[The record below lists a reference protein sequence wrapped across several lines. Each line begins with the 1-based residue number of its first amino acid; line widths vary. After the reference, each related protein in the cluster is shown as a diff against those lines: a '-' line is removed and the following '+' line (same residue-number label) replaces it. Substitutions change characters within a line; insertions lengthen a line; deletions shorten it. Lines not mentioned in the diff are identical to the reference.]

1 MNARE
6 VIQQVLQNAE
16 RFAPHREQE
25 VIQQEAPGGFARF
38 SLIGRSGDMR
48 QSMKEQ
54 VEVLPHLA
62 LLGQWTVFYAEPNC
76 GKTLLTLWM
85 LRESIRAGVI
95 DGQRV
100 FYLNCDD
107 TYRGLVNKVEFA
119 EEVGFNMMADGQN
132 GFKSSVLL
140 PELQRMARDG
150 EASGTVVILDTLKKF
165 IGLMD
170 KARQTEANRVIRAFV
185 MAGGTVIAL
194 AHVNNHRG
202 EDGAPVYQG
211 TTDQLDDADCGYTL
225 DVVTRHESRAVT
237 FRNMK
242 ARGDVASTY
251 GLEYRSGAGMTWRQK
266 LDSVQL
272 MDGKQI
278 SDAEKADKVAAAL
291 ERNAKLIDAIRAAL
305 ADGPMRKTELVAAV
319 REETAESKK
328 TVLGVLDRHTG
339 TRWADGHRWTATS
352 PERNY
357 MEFTALEKPLYG

>member
-6 VIQQVLQNAE
+6 VIQQALQNAE
-16 RFAPHREQE
+16 RYAPHREE
-25 VIQQEAPGGFARF
+25 VKPSGFARF
-38 SLIGRSGDMR
+38 SLTGRSEDMR
-48 QSMKEQ
+48 RDMKEQ

-85 LRESIRAGVI
+85 LRESIKAGVI
-95 DGQRV
+95 DGDRV

-107 TYRGLVNKVEFA
+107 TYRGLVNKLEFA

-132 GFKSSVLL
+132 DFRSSMLL
-140 PELQRMARDG
+140 PELQRMAKDG
-150 EASGTVVILDTLKKF
+150 EASGTVIVLDTLKKF

-170 KARQTEANRVIRAFV
+170 KSKQTEANKAIRAFV

-194 AHVNNHRG
+194 AHVNKHRG
-202 EDGAPVYQG
+202 DDGALVYQG
-211 TTDQLDDADCGYTL
+211 TTDQIDDADCAYTL
-225 DVVTRHESRAVT
+225 DVVARHESRAVT
-237 FRNMK
+237 FHNLK

-266 LDSVQL
+266 LDSVQP
-272 MDGKQI
+272 MDGRQI
-278 SDAEKADKVAAAL
+278 ADAERAEAVAAAL

-305 ADGPMRKTELVAAV
+305 ADGPMKRTELVAAV
-319 REETAESKK
+319 RDYTGESKK

-339 TRWADGHRWTATS
+339 TRWADGHRWSVTIG
-352 PERNY
+352 ERNSN
-357 MEFTALEKPLYG
+357 EFTALEKPLYQ

>member
-6 VIQQVLQNAE
+6 VIQQALQNAE
-16 RFAPHREQE
+16 RIAPHRHE
-25 VIQQEAPGGFARF
+25 IKPSGLARF
-38 SLIGRSGDMR
+38 SLKGRSEDMR
-48 QSMKEQ
+48 KGMKEQ

-62 LLGQWTVFYAEPNC
+62 LLGQWTVFYAEPNA

-85 LRESIRAGVI
+85 LRESIKAGVI
-95 DGQRV
+95 DGDRV

-107 TYRGLVNKVEFA
+107 TYRGLVNKLEFA

-132 GFKSSVLL
+132 DFRSSMLL
-140 PELQRMARDG
+140 PELQRMAKDG
-150 EASGTVVILDTLKKF
+150 EASGTVIVLDTLKKF

-170 KARQTEANRVIRAFV
+170 KAKQTEANKAIRAFV

-194 AHVNNHRG
+194 AHVNKHRG
-202 EDGAPVYQG
+202 DDGALVYQG

-225 DVVTRHESRAVT
+225 DVVARHESRAVT
-237 FRNMK
+237 FHNLK

-266 LDSVQL
+266 LDSVQP

-278 SDAEKADKVAAAL
+278 ADAEKADKVAAAL

-305 ADGPMRKTELVAAV
+305 ADGPLKRTELVAAV
-319 REETAESKK
+319 RDYTAESRTKVVK
-328 TVLGVLDRHTG
+328 VLDGHTG
-339 TRWADGHRWTATS
+339 ARWGDGHRWTVGKGADNATI
-352 PERNY
+352 Y
-357 MEFTALEKPLYG
+357 TTLEKPAFCA